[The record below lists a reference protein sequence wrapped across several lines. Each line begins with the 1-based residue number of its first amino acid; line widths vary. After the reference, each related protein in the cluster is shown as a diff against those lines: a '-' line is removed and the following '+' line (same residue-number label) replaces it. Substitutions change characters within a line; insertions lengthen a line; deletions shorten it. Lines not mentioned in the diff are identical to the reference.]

1 MVSCAGHRT
10 ELSSFLGVSIQKGTT
25 MNATI
30 QNPFLTLDV
39 NTACDEARV
48 LYLDTLAR
56 MQQNGGQPV
65 DWLERLKQKSRSNLV
80 SVLARSLGDLDQ
92 HPFIFRIGK
101 KPLTST

>member
-1 MVSCAGHRT
+1 MVSCAGHCT
-10 ELSSFLGVSIQKGTT
+10 ELSSFLGVSTQKGTT

-39 NTACDEARV
+39 TTACDQARV

-65 DWLERLKQKSRSNLV
+65 DWLARLKQKRQRNLEKYWDAALK
-80 SVLARSLGDLDQ
+80 LALTNQRQGAKNPLR
-92 HPFIFRIGK
+92 FI
-101 KPLTST
+101 